1 MLTLRRS
8 SIRPVPP
15 RDRVC
20 YVCKEISGAVAED
33 VAVGGFICDGC
44 INDALKSE
52 MLIMSTWR
60 GMKVRHPKPDEF
72 NDWDDH

>member
-15 RDRVC
+15 KDRVC

-33 VAVGGFICDGC
+33 VAVGGFIWDGG
-44 INDALKSE
+44 INDALRSE
-52 MLIMSTWR
+52 MVIMATWN

>member
-8 SIRPVPP
+8 RIRPVPP
-15 RDRVC
+15 KDRVC
-20 YVCKEISGAVAED
+20 YVCKEISGAVADD
-33 VAVGGFICDGC
+33 VAVGGFFGDGG
-44 INDALKSE
+44 INDALRAE
-52 MLIMSTWR
+52 MVIMATWR

>member
-1 MLTLRRS
+1 VLTLRRS
-8 SIRPVPP
+8 SIRPVHSE
-15 RDRVC
+15 DRVC

-44 INDALKSE
+44 INDALRSE
-52 MLIMSTWR
+52 MVIMATWR
-60 GMKVRHPKPDEF
+60 GMKVRHPKLDEF